1 MSPVFLLGQIAWNP
15 GFRGILVVGVAVI
28 VLMGSVFLL
37 LATNTGVRLGFMLAL
52 TGLFGWMTLMGVV
65 WSIYGIGYKGPAPA
79 WKVKEIV
86 YGDLRQAAVTPARTL
101 PLSDQLPNP
110 VQLRNQS
117 AVLTKAFPKDKK
129 DPTLGDLITT
139 DTALKAQLRQR
150 TGRWRLLATSDKA
163 VGETTAVAT
172 EYLGPTGK
180 GNLFPTSSDF
190 VVLDIFTT
198 GGKPQRTDTSMVGRV
213 LWKLKKASMLKNP
226 PAYAVLQLRA
236 AIPQKT
242 KAGQAPP
249 LPVPDPTKPVI
260 SVVMERDLGA
270 LRLPSFGLTAICG
283 TIFAILAN
291 ALHRRD
297 KAVIRN
303 RAAAPAP
310 AGAG

>member
-1 MSPVFLLGQIAWNP
+1 MTHLLLVGQIAWNP
-15 GFRGILVVGVAVI
+15 GFRGILVVAVAVI
-28 VLMGSVFLL
+28 VLMGSVFVLL
-37 LATNTGVRLGFMLAL
+37 GTNSGMRLGFMLAL

-65 WSIYGIGYKGPAPA
+65 WSIYGIGYKGPAPV

-86 YGDLRQAAVTPARTL
+86 SGDLKQAAIPAARTL
-101 PLSDQLPNP
+101 PQPNQLPDP
-110 VQLRNQS
+110 IQIRNGS
-117 AVLTKAFPKDKK
+117 AALLKAFPKEKK
-129 DPTLGDLITT
+129 DPSLGDLITT
-139 DTALKAQLRQR
+139 DTQLKDQIKKL
-150 TGRWRLLATSDKA
+150 TGKWHLLATSDKA
-163 VGETTAVAT
+163 TGETAAVAA
-172 EYLGPTGK
+172 EYVGPTK
-180 GNLFPTSSDF
+180 RNLFATTSDY
-190 VVLDIFTT
+190 VVLDTFTT

-226 PAYAVLQLRA
+226 PAYAVLELRA

-249 LPVPDPTKPVI
+249 LPVPDPSKPVI

-297 KAVIRN
+297 KTVARN
-303 RAAAPAP
+303 RAAAAP